1 MAQQEI
7 QRKLTAILCADVVGY
22 SRLMGENEKATLR
35 TLTEYR
41 QLFADYIEKFRGAVV
56 NAPADSILAEIGS
69 VVDAVSCA
77 VGLQRKLTQIY
88 ALGVNH
94 GF

>member
-1 MAQQEI
+1 MASSDV

-41 QLFADYIEKFRGAVV
+41 QLFADYIEKFRR
-56 NAPADSILAEIGS
+56 GS
-69 VVDAVSCA
+69 VSFKRDSKTGACFKSVR
-77 VGLQRKLTQIY
+77 Q
-88 ALGVNH
+88 
-94 GF
+94 